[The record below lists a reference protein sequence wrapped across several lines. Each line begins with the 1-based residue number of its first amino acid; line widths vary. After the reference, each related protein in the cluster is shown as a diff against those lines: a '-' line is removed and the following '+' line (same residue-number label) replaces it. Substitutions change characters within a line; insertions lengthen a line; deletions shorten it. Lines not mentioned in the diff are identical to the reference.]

1 MPRYPLAQ
9 KLRNEE
15 VRRKPD
21 WLKVKLPTGSEYTKL
36 HALMSQQNLHTVCEE
51 AHCPNI
57 SECWNGGTA
66 TIMLMGD
73 MCTRSCR
80 FCMVKSGN
88 PHGVLDPLEPIRVGE
103 AIAELDLTYVVLTSV
118 DRDDLS
124 DGGAS
129 HFSKTV
135 KEIKNRNSQ
144 IIIEVLISDFQGD
157 LEALK
162 VICNSNPSV
171 ISHNIETTRS
181 LSPKVRDPRAGYDQ
195 SLRVLGNI
203 KSLSNGIFT
212 KSSIMLGLGES
223 YDEICTAMHDL
234 RAANVDILT
243 LGQYLQPSRSHL
255 PVKEFI
261 TPDLFDNYRTV
272 AEHLG
277 FLYVA
282 AGPLVRSSY
291 RTGEFFTEKVIRGNA
306 ILETI

>member
-9 KLRNEE
+9 KLRNAE

-21 WLKVKLPTGSEYTKL
+21 WLKVKLPTGDGYTKL
-36 HALMSQQNLHTVCEE
+36 HSLMSQQNLNTVCEE

-73 MCTRSCR
+73 TCTRGCR

-88 PHGVLDPLEPIRVGE
+88 PQGLLDPLEPIRVGE
-103 AIAELDLTYVVLTSV
+103 AIADLNLTYVVLTSV

-135 KEIKNRNSQ
+135 KEIRDRNSQ

-162 VICNSNPSV
+162 VICDSNPAV

-195 SLRVLGNI
+195 SLRVLEKI
-203 KSLSNGIFT
+203 KNLKNGIFT

-223 YDEICTAMHDL
+223 DHEIREAMRDL
-234 RAANVDILT
+234 RAARVDILT
-243 LGQYLQPSRSHL
+243 LGQYLQPSRGHL
-255 PVKEFI
+255 PVKEYI
-261 TPDLFDNYRTV
+261 TPDQFDNYRAV
-272 AEHLG
+272 AERLG

-291 RTGEFFTEKVIRGNA
+291 RAGEYFIEKVIRGNTTR
-306 ILETI
+306 ETI